1 MITSNSN
8 FVVDQMILVFSID
21 AFYEH
26 EKEGVVKRKHD
37 DEYLH
42 KDYGFFFVFHSGRYT
57 KKEATFNERKKEK
70 DCMIRHGTM
79 KSNSIFILQ

>member
-8 FVVDQMILVFSID
+8 FVVDQMILVSSID

-26 EKEGVVKRKHD
+26 DRVKRKHD

-42 KDYGFFFVFHSGRYT
+42 KDYGFFLSSIQEDT
-57 KKEATFNERKKEK
+57 QKKKQRLTRGKRERLHDSQWHDEK
-70 DCMIRHGTM
+70 
-79 KSNSIFILQ
+79 